1 MIGKVMAGGRGVGG
15 LLRYVTQERDAAH
28 ALTAY
33 VTGDQHELGAVA
45 YRNVLA
51 ENAADAA
58 REMALTARL
67 SARCAKPF
75 LHVQLAWHPEERP
88 ADGQIIAAMD
98 RTLARL
104 GLEDRQA
111 VYAIHLEK
119 AHVHV
124 HAVVNRVGADGRAW
138 RDFRSAERFIEA
150 SRAVERELGFLDRE
164 QQIARAR
171 AAGRGRAVRS
181 TAQQQR
187 IGERSGVAF
196 EESYA
201 ARLVAGR
208 ARAAAFAARIGP
220 VAKVVLRSAQRW
232 AGAHDGLA
240 QHGLGLVAFAN
251 PKTPA
256 RKGLELV
263 ELATGQRCAA
273 SELGSDYGRA
283 QLEKRLGAFVAGPE
297 NARLEALGRV
307 ETAQPARTPAPGR
320 LGPSAGRETRP
331 AAPRADVQTAL
342 SAHMAPAQRHADAG
356 ARTDASLWREY
367 QAERVSRSA
376 ERAQAFDRQ
385 RAHERARREALRA
398 ERARAEERLRA
409 GGLRG
414 AAWKALRSELAF
426 AAAKARAVLDATIA
440 SERAELG
447 RASGARTW
455 TAFVNERAAAGDGRA
470 IAQLACWNRSGD
482 RALAPAFAIE
492 QPRDGRARSTPEAR
506 TLTALQYAVNGRT
519 GDVTYRWERD
529 GRVAFTD
536 YGSTIALAD
545 GGDRAAIRAALELAR
560 EKWGTAVQ
568 LRGDEAFQRAA
579 TEIATELRLTITN
592 PELRAYQQQL
602 VAQRAAVERE
612 RAAER
617 DREAQRERERE
628 IARERLEQERERE
641 AAALR
646 ERAWL
651 LDGRALAALSALRP
665 GLYDAQL
672 VGVAGEVAIVAIGE
686 RCFAFR
692 AEEVQEFA
700 AGDAFAVRLEVTDDR
715 RTSTLGDRDELEAE
729 IHREHEREAE
739 QEIDRDYDRDYGG
752 MGM

>member
-15 LLRYVTQERDAAH
+15 LLRYVTQERDAAR

-45 YRNVLA
+45 YRNLLA
-51 ENAADAA
+51 ENPADAA

-67 SARCAKPF
+67 SARCEKPF

-88 ADGQIIAAMD
+88 PTAQIIAAMD
-98 RTLARL
+98 RTLAKL

-119 AHVHV
+119 EHVHI
-124 HAVVNRVGADGRAW
+124 HAAVNRVGADGRAW

-150 SRAVERELGFLDRE
+150 SRAVERELGFVHRE

-171 AAGRGRAVRS
+171 AAGRGRELRP
-181 TAQQQR
+181 TPQQQR
-187 IGERSGVAF
+187 IAERSGVAPDRSF
-196 EESYA
+196 AQRVREN
-201 ARLVAGR
+201 R
-208 ARAAAFAARIGP
+208 ARAEALSARIGQE
-220 VAKVVLRSAQRW
+220 AKAVLRSAQSW

-240 QHGLGLVAFAN
+240 QHGLGLRAFAN

-273 SELGSDYGRA
+273 SALGSDYGRA
-283 QLEKRLGAFVAGPE
+283 KLEKRLGAFARGPE

-307 ETAQPARTPAPGR
+307 ETAHPARTPVPGR
-320 LGPSAGRETRP
+320 LGPSAGQEART
-331 AAPRADVQTAL
+331 AAPRAEAQTAL
-342 SAHMAPAQRHADAG
+342 FAHIAPEQRHPG
-356 ARTDASLWREY
+356 AREDSSLWHAY
-367 QAERVSRSA
+367 QADRLTRSA
-376 ERAQAFDRQ
+376 ERERALDRQ
-385 RAHERARREALRA
+385 RAHERDRRAALRA
-398 ERARAEERLRA
+398 ERSRAEERLRA

-414 AAWKALRSELAF
+414 AAWKAMRSELAF
-426 AAAKARAVLDATIA
+426 AAAKARALLAATIA

-447 RASGARTW
+447 RAYGPRTW
-455 TAFVNERAAAGDGRA
+455 TAFVNERAAAGDERA
-470 IAQLACWNRSGD
+470 LAQIASWNRSSD

-492 QPRDGRARSTPEAR
+492 QPRDGRARTTPQAR
-506 TLTALQYAVNGRT
+506 RLAALQYAVNGRT

-529 GRVAFTD
+529 GRAAFTD

-545 GGDRAAIRAALELAR
+545 GGDRDAIRAALELAR
-560 EKWGTAVQ
+560 EKWGNAVQ

-579 TEIATELRLTITN
+579 TEIATALQVTIAN
-592 PELRAYQQQL
+592 PEMRAYQQQL
-602 VAQRAAVERE
+602 VAQRAAIERE

-617 DREAQRERERE
+617 EREAQRDRERD

-646 ERAWL
+646 ERARL
-651 LDGRALAALSALRP
+651 LDGRALAALSTLRP

-672 VGVAGEVAIVAIGE
+672 VGVVGEVALVAIGE

-700 AGDAFAVRLEVTDDR
+700 ASDAFAVRLEVTDDR
-715 RTSTLGDRDELEAE
+715 RTYTLGDRDELEAE
-729 IHREHEREAE
+729 IQREHERALEAE
-739 QEIDRDYDRDYGG
+739 QEIDRDYGRDYGG
-752 MGM
+752 MEM